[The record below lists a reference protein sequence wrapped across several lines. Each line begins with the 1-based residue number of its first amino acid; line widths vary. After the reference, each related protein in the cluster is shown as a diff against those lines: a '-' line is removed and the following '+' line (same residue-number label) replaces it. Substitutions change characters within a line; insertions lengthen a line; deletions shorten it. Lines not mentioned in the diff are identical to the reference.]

1 MYKIIGTDG
10 KEYGPVSIEQLRQ
23 WIAEGRVNAQTRVL
37 PEGGAEWQVISSL
50 PEFAGSFTGAP
61 ALPGPL
67 PSMGPLPVNAPA
79 VVDQVNG
86 PAIGLI
92 VTAVLG
98 FLVQVA
104 SLIMNLAGASIM
116 SMQHG
121 GGPQAPWA
129 AMFSGTFAIVTSLI
143 GIIVSGVVLV
153 AALKMKKLE
162 NYGLAMAG
170 SIIAAIPCISPCCLI
185 GLPIGIWA
193 IVVLMKPEVK
203 NSFH

>member
-1 MYKIIGTDG
+1 MYKIIGADG

-23 WIAEGRVNAQTRVL
+23 WIGEGRVNAQTRVL
-37 PEGGAEWQVISSL
+37 PESGTEWQVISSL
-50 PEFAGSFTGAP
+50 PEFAGSFP
-61 ALPGPL
+61 ATPVSPGPL
-67 PSMGPLPVNAPA
+67 PSMGPLPVSESTAL
-79 VVDQVNG
+79 DQVNG

-98 FLVQVA
+98 FVAQVV

-121 GGPQAPWA
+121 GGPTAPWA
-129 AMFSGTFAIVTSLI
+129 AMFSGTFAVVTSLI
-143 GIIVSGVVLV
+143 GILVSGVVLF

-162 NYGLAMAG
+162 SYGLAMAG

>member
-1 MYKIIGTDG
+1 MYKIIGADG
-10 KEYGPVSIEQLRQ
+10 KEYGPVSTEQLRQ

-37 PEGGAEWQVISSL
+37 PEGGTEWLVISAI
-50 PEFAGSFTGAP
+50 PEFSASVPTMAS
-61 ALPGPL
+61 APGPL
-67 PSMGPLPVNAPA
+67 PPMGALPVNARA
-79 VVDQVNG
+79 AEDLVNG
-86 PAIGLI
+86 PAVGLI

-98 FLVQVA
+98 FLLQVA
-104 SLIMNLAGASIM
+104 SIIMNLAGASIM
-116 SMQHG
+116 SMQHA

-129 AMFSGTFAIVTSLI
+129 TMFSGTVAIISSVI
-143 GIIVSGVVLV
+143 AIIVGAVVLF

-170 SIIAAIPCISPCCLI
+170 SIIAAIPCISPCCLL

-203 NSFH
+203 SAFH